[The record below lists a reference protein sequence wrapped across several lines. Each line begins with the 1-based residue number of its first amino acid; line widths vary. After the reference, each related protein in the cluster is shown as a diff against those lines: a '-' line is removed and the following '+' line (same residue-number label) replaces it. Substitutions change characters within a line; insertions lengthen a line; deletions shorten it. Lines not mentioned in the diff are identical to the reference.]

1 MATLQQLDMNI
12 LLWIQEHLRVDALT
26 PFWRA
31 VTFLGNGGWFWI
43 VLCVLLI
50 CFGKTRKTGVT
61 AALSL
66 LSGFLITNLLI
77 KNAVARPRPFDTY
90 TQIIPLITR
99 PKDYSFPSG
108 HTCASFAVALVC
120 LRMLP
125 GKWGILA
132 VVLAGM
138 IAFSRLYLGVHYPGD
153 LLVGTLIG
161 FIAATASYYLY
172 RYFAKSYTSQFE
184 PAAGPL
190 KCASYPIITGLI
202 SIWVMLVCSAIMLYM
217 N

>member
-1 MATLQQLDMNI
+1 MGEVYGDITAIRYEYFTVDPGTFKGGCPDSVL
-12 LLWIQEHLRVDALT
+12 ESSHLPRE
-26 PFWRA
+26 RR
-31 VTFLGNGGWFWI
+31 I

-77 KNAVARPRPFDTY
+77 KNAVARPRPFNTY
-90 TQIIPLITR
+90 TQIIPLITG

-125 GKWGILA
+125 GKWGILT
-132 VVLAGM
+132 VILAGM

-153 LLVGTLIG
+153 VLAGFLVALITSTVACRLMQRT
-161 FIAATASYYLY
+161 FPPE
-172 RYFAKSYTSQFE
+172 KS
-184 PAAGPL
+184 
-190 KCASYPIITGLI
+190 
-202 SIWVMLVCSAIMLYM
+202 
-217 N
+217 

>member
-108 HTCASFAVALVC
+108 HTTAAMAFGSFSGLERLIVMSRVPYFVSTVH
-120 LRMLP
+120 LRS
-125 GKWGILA
+125 LA
-132 VVLAGM
+132 
-138 IAFSRLYLGVHYPGD
+138 IRYLR
-153 LLVGTLIG
+153 I
-161 FIAATASYYLY
+161 
-172 RYFAKSYTSQFE
+172 
-184 PAAGPL
+184 
-190 KCASYPIITGLI
+190 
-202 SIWVMLVCSAIMLYM
+202 
-217 N
+217 

>member
-90 TQIIPLITR
+90 TQIIPLIIR

-125 GKWGILA
+125 GKWGILP
-132 VVLAGM
+132 VDLAGM
-138 IAFSRLYLGVHYPGD
+138 IGMQADAENIFTSEKLTGSEENFQGEIQKRYAKISRK
-153 LLVGTLIG
+153 I
-161 FIAATASYYLY
+161 
-172 RYFAKSYTSQFE
+172 FE
-184 PAAGPL
+184 C
-190 KCASYPIITGLI
+190 K
-202 SIWVMLVCSAIMLYM
+202 V
-217 N
+217 

>member
-125 GKWGILA
+125 VMGNSSTKKIYLGIL
-132 VVLAGM
+132 
-138 IAFSRLYLGVHYPGD
+138 
-153 LLVGTLIG
+153 
-161 FIAATASYYLY
+161 
-172 RYFAKSYTSQFE
+172 
-184 PAAGPL
+184 
-190 KCASYPIITGLI
+190 
-202 SIWVMLVCSAIMLYM
+202 
-217 N
+217 

>member
-99 PKDYSFPSG
+99 PKDFTCCSGRNDCFFQTLSGRTLSGGCSGRISGGIAHKYS
-108 HTCASFAVALVC
+108 
-120 LRMLP
+120 
-125 GKWGILA
+125 
-132 VVLAGM
+132 GM
-138 IAFSRLYLGVHYPGD
+138 QADAENIFTSEKLTGSEENFRGEIQKRYAKISRK
-153 LLVGTLIG
+153 I
-161 FIAATASYYLY
+161 
-172 RYFAKSYTSQFE
+172 FE
-184 PAAGPL
+184 C
-190 KCASYPIITGLI
+190 K
-202 SIWVMLVCSAIMLYM
+202 V
-217 N
+217 

>member
-1 MATLQQLDMNI
+1 MGEVYGDITAIRYEYFTVDPGTFKGGCPDSVLESSHLPRKRRMVLD
-12 LLWIQEHLRVDALT
+12 
-26 PFWRA
+26 P
-31 VTFLGNGGWFWI
+31 
-43 VLCVLLI
+43 LCSCSSCCSI

-125 GKWGILA
+125 GKWGILP

-153 LLVGTLIG
+153 VLAGFLVALLTSTVACRLMRRT
-161 FIAATASYYLY
+161 FSPQ
-172 RYFAKSYTSQFE
+172 KS
-184 PAAGPL
+184 
-190 KCASYPIITGLI
+190 
-202 SIWVMLVCSAIMLYM
+202 
-217 N
+217 

>member
-66 LSGFLITNLLI
+66 LSGFLIINLLI
-77 KNAVARPRPFDTY
+77 KNAVALLCPFDFY
-90 TQIIPLITR
+90 TQIIPFISR
-99 PKDYSFPSG
+99 SKDYSFPSG

-125 GKWGILA
+125 GKWGILP

-153 LLVGTLIG
+153 VLAGFLVALLTSTVACRLMRRS
-161 FIAATASYYLY
+161 FSPQ
-172 RYFAKSYTSQFE
+172 KS
-184 PAAGPL
+184 
-190 KCASYPIITGLI
+190 
-202 SIWVMLVCSAIMLYM
+202 
-217 N
+217 

>member
-43 VLCVLLI
+43 LCAVVLLAI
-50 CFGKTRKTGVT
+50 PKTRKTGYAAVLSLIFGVIVTKTGVT

-125 GKWGILA
+125 GKWGILP

-153 LLVGTLIG
+153 VLAGFLVALLTSTVACRLMRRT
-161 FIAATASYYLY
+161 FSPQ
-172 RYFAKSYTSQFE
+172 KS
-184 PAAGPL
+184 
-190 KCASYPIITGLI
+190 
-202 SIWVMLVCSAIMLYM
+202 
-217 N
+217 

>member
-66 LSGFLITNLLI
+66 LSG
-77 KNAVARPRPFDTY
+77 VSD
-90 TQIIPLITR
+90 
-99 PKDYSFPSG
+99 
-108 HTCASFAVALVC
+108 H
-120 LRMLP
+120 
-125 GKWGILA
+125 
-132 VVLAGM
+132 
-138 IAFSRLYLGVHYPGD
+138 
-153 LLVGTLIG
+153 
-161 FIAATASYYLY
+161 
-172 RYFAKSYTSQFE
+172 KSADKKMQ
-184 PAAGPL
+184 
-190 KCASYPIITGLI
+190 
-202 SIWVMLVCSAIMLYM
+202 
-217 N
+217 

>member
-1 MATLQQLDMNI
+1 MVTLQQLDMNI

-99 PKDYSFPSG
+99 PKDYSFPTG

-125 GKWGILA
+125 GKWGILP

-138 IAFSRLYLGVHYPGD
+138 TEKDTIHGERGQ
-153 LLVGTLIG
+153 I
-161 FIAATASYYLY
+161 
-172 RYFAKSYTSQFE
+172 QN
-184 PAAGPL
+184 
-190 KCASYPIITGLI
+190 
-202 SIWVMLVCSAIMLYM
+202 MLVHHNERIWGSWTREFRTTQEEVNINFKPLYEVADETYTVYFI
-217 N
+217 NENGD

>member
-1 MATLQQLDMNI
+1 MGEVYGDITAIRYEYFTVDPGTFKGGCPDSVLESSHLPRKRRMVLDRI
-12 LLWIQEHLRVDALT
+12 S
-26 PFWRA
+26 
-31 VTFLGNGGWFWI
+31 
-43 VLCVLLI
+43 VLLI

-125 GKWGILA
+125 GKWGILP

-153 LLVGTLIG
+153 VLAGFLVALLTSTVACRLMRRT
-161 FIAATASYYLY
+161 FSPQ
-172 RYFAKSYTSQFE
+172 KS
-184 PAAGPL
+184 
-190 KCASYPIITGLI
+190 
-202 SIWVMLVCSAIMLYM
+202 
-217 N
+217 